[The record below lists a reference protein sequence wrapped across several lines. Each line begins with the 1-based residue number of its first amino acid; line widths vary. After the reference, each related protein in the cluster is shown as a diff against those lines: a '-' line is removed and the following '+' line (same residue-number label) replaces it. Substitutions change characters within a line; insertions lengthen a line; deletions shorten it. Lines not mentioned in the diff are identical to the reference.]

1 MQYRKQKYLQQWI
14 HLKSDIKEKSD
25 INLEQFQTI
34 KVKTVIYWRDK
45 FSKSLWHVTRF
56 IEVLDHVLE
65 SWCLELKIRK
75 SLQLEVIVALP
86 YFDFANFKGIGNKT
100 YNILY
105 GRKKNISSGCV
116 VLGGINILFIL
127 ISENS
132 VATSLKMSFLLLF
145 HESQRRRLFMIFSL
159 FNCSMLDAKR
169 SSNHNCSLLP
179 MNLEMQQYLME
190 WIIRK
195 SNNLL
200 SSNVFLDFLH
210 TTSIN
215 RPLMLLISMIMYEC
229 VAFFDPV

>member
-1 MQYRKQKYLQQWI
+1 LRCHILI
-14 HLKSDIKEKSD
+14 
-25 INLEQFQTI
+25 
-34 KVKTVIYWRDK
+34 
-45 FSKSLWHVTRF
+45 SLISR
-56 IEVLDHVLE
+56 E
-65 SWCLELKIRK
+65 SETKR
-75 SLQLEVIVALP
+75 
-86 YFDFANFKGIGNKT
+86 T
-100 YNILY
+100 NILY

-169 SSNHNCSLLP
+169 SSNHCSLLP
-179 MNLEMQQYLME
+179 MNLEMQQYLVE

-215 RPLMLLISMIMYEC
+215 RPLMLPISMSMYEC
-229 VAFFDPV
+229 VFWPCLGIYLFWTSNV